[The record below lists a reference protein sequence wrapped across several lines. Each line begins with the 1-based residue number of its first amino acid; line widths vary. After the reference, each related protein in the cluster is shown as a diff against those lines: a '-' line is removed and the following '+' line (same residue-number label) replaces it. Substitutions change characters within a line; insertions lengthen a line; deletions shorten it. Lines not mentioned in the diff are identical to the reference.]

1 RKREEGE
8 VKVKKLKEHRG
19 DLNEAVNS
27 HFNEGDRM
35 KLNPFSILDSS
46 FGQSFFNGGTSEF
59 TNRAPWVSHPKNVR
73 QIPIEFNDDTVLG
86 SSDRGL
92 KIEDVTE
99 SVSAH
104 GPTFHGTVIVDDEDE
119 VLPSAPTDNGPGNS
133 GGASAGIHPAPKVT
147 PLTRVS
153 DYPID
158 IEEEMI
164 QAAIEASKRE
174 AERHGKQQ
182 YDPADRSSD
191 PKLDQKNS
199 SVLEDDEFSHA
210 VSLSLKG
217 LSIAEQSHI
226 ASDSIPE
233 NSERSY
239 LENMRQGLGRPKSQN
254 SNQVDR
260 EKKNLSFDAEPED
273 EDVDEEPLVWNRSS
287 HAVPENVSQQITS
300 PRSSPEG
307 YENSHSHLNGDALQS
322 DEWGGMSS
330 QEHDEAVML
339 EAAMFGGIPERSS
352 YNFAYPRNQ
361 FFPNNYDSIPRL
373 PSPRLAEQRM
383 LREQQDDEYLASLQ
397 ADKEKEFKAMQEA
410 ERRRLAEA
418 AAIEAAVQKEKV
430 HKEEAQRKNLEQEE
444 FERILAAKQA
454 SLPLEP
460 TPEDENSV
468 TLLVRLPDG
477 SRCGRRF
484 LKSDKLQF
492 LYDYLDVGRL
502 VKPGSYRL
510 VRPYPRRSFT
520 DEESQLSLG
529 ELGPNKQAGS
539 FVLRDNLTIVSCLR
553 CSLRDIVK
561 PNNALLLCLTNR

>member
-1 RKREEGE
+1 MRAATPSRRICWLEKLRLLGRKREEGE

-35 KLNPFSILDSS
+35 NPIITSVPAQNNDFMNIDDDHDFNVASAAPSFPFRLNPFSILDSS
-46 FGQSFFNGGTSEF
+46 FGQTFFNGGTSEF

-73 QIPIEFNDDTVLG
+73 QIPIEFKDDTVLG

-210 VSLSLKG
+210 VSLSLKTAEREQALRAQG

-260 EKKNLSFDAEPED
+260 EKQNLSFDAEPED

-307 YENSHSHLNGDALQS
+307 YKILILTLMEMHFNLTSG
-322 DEWGGMSS
+322 
-330 QEHDEAVML
+330 VVC
-339 EAAMFGGIPERSS
+339 R
-352 YNFAYPRNQ
+352 
-361 FFPNNYDSIPRL
+361 
-373 PSPRLAEQRM
+373 
-383 LREQQDDEYLASLQ
+383 
-397 ADKEKEFKAMQEA
+397 
-410 ERRRLAEA
+410 
-418 AAIEAAVQKEKV
+418 
-430 HKEEAQRKNLEQEE
+430 RKNMM
-444 FERILAAKQA
+444 
-454 SLPLEP
+454 
-460 TPEDENSV
+460 
-468 TLLVRLPDG
+468 
-477 SRCGRRF
+477 
-484 LKSDKLQF
+484 KL
-492 LYDYLDVGRL
+492 
-502 VKPGSYRL
+502 
-510 VRPYPRRSFT
+510 
-520 DEESQLSLG
+520 
-529 ELGPNKQAGS
+529 
-539 FVLRDNLTIVSCLR
+539 
-553 CSLRDIVK
+553 
-561 PNNALLLCLTNR
+561 